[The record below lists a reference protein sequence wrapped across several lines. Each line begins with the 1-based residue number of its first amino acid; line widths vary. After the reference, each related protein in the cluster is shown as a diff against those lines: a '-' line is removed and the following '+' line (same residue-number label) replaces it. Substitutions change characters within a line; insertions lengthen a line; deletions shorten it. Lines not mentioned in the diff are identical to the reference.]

1 MGGRKR
7 IKLKK
12 IKYIFELRALV
23 REGKQEY
30 SELAMCA
37 ARNLGGAPKT
47 FDDAIQWLVTNANET
62 DENGVVA
69 EINGVRDIVEN
80 QLNGNS

>member
-1 MGGRKR
+1 M
-7 IKLKK
+7 LNKK

-37 ARNLGGAPKT
+37 ARNLGGSPAT
-47 FDDAIQWLVTNANET
+47 FEQAIQWLVDNANET
-62 DENGVVA
+62 DEKGVVA
-69 EINGVRDIVEN
+69 EINNVRDIVEDN
-80 QLNGNS
+80 LNGR